1 MKRPLLIAAAAGAY
15 LVAAWMVAPGF
26 YDGIAP
32 QQPYNFVCPP
42 PVAGANSGLAAQ
54 PGHLV
59 VKVIDGTSD
68 AGSAFTD
75 DGQAILSFP
84 PGAFQAA
91 GKSQVVIDIKP
102 VSPCPNPTDLHFS
115 TNVYLITADASFV
128 QSSATPI
135 TCQPACIA
143 FRYSNLVPAPSF
155 IYLAADPNGPWKNI
169 GGSEGQPFVVRANT
183 GQLGYFAA
191 GYPANATNQVPGGT
205 SRLLPIAVAVLIIGV
220 LVAGIPLAMIRRRR
234 TGTSSDE
241 EDEEGDGDEESS
253 TPRT

>member
-1 MKRPLLIAAAAGAY
+1 MKRPLLIAAAAGVY
-15 LVAAWMVAPGF
+15 LVAAWTVAPGF

-42 PVAGANSGLAAQ
+42 PVAGANSGVAAQ

-115 TNVYLITADASFV
+115 TNVYLITADAPFV
-128 QSSATPI
+128 QSSATPT

-155 IYLAADPNGPWKNI
+155 IYGAADANGPWKNI
-169 GGSEGQPFVVRANT
+169 GGSEGQPFVVRTNT
-183 GQLGYFAA
+183 GRLGYFAA
-191 GYPANATNQVPGGT
+191 GYPANATNKGAVGT
-205 SRLLPIAVAVLIIGV
+205 SQLLPIAVAVLIIGV

-234 TGTSSDE
+234 AGAEGDE
-241 EDEEGDGDEESS
+241 DDEEGEERS